1 MKEFLKKVL
10 WATDFSEE
18 SKTALA
24 YAEQVARSFG
34 SHLTALHVVPD
45 FAPVLYESH
54 PDAQAELTG
63 KIDLAKVEAQKK
75 LEKMSDAQKVK
86 FDKILIRQG
95 SPAPVVVEAA
105 TEEKADLVVIGRK
118 GYSDHDKTLIGGVAH
133 QILRS
138 SPIPVLIT
146 KKTDGHPK
154 IKKILVPTDFSEHED
169 VERSYAWKLAK
180 GFGASLGFLYVLEL
194 FGHDFRLADDLFDSV
209 LKKFKARIKREH
221 EDIEIT
227 DDVTR
232 AARAYEGIVD
242 YSESKG
248 YDLIVMSTQV
258 RKVARFFLGSTTEKV
273 VTLSCL
279 PVFAIP
285 PDRD

>member
-1 MKEFLKKVL
+1 MKEFLKKIL
-10 WATDFSEE
+10 WATDFSDE
-18 SKTALA
+18 SMQALA
-24 YAEQVARSFG
+24 YAEQVAKCFG

-45 FAPVLYESH
+45 FSPVLYESH

-63 KIDLAKVEAQKK
+63 KIDLAKVDAQKR
-75 LEKMSDAQKVK
+75 LEKLGNEQKVK
-86 FDKILIRQG
+86 FDKILIHQG
-95 SPAPVVVEAA
+95 SPAQVVVEAA
-105 TEEKADLVVIGRK
+105 AEVKADLVVIGRK
-118 GYSDHDKTLIGGVAH
+118 GFSDHDKTLIGGVAH

-138 SPIPVLIT
+138 SPIPVLVT
-146 KKTDGHPK
+146 KKTDSPPK
-154 IKKILVPTDFSEHED
+154 IKKILVPTDFSEHEE
-169 VERSYAWKLAK
+169 VERAYAWKLAK

-209 LKKFKARIKREH
+209 LKKLKARIKREH

-242 YSESKG
+242 YAESNG
-248 YDLIVMSTQV
+248 FDLIVMSTQV

-273 VTLSCL
+273 VTLSTL